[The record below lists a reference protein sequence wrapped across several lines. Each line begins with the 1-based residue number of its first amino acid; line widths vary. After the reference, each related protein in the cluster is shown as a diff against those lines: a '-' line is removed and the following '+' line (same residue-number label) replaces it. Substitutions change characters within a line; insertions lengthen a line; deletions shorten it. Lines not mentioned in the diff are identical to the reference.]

1 MSDTSPQPR
10 ATHLLQ
16 ELSAILNNAQQ
27 GDSLAE
33 ATIHREFV
41 DKLVRVA
48 SNRISAR
55 FRAKIA
61 PEEIVQSVFAS
72 FFHRHRN
79 QEFQFENW
87 NELWGLMLKI
97 TVCKCADRIAEFRT
111 LKRDVNR
118 EVASQSSGSE
128 PAVFTSSTGPSAEE
142 IAIFEDSLDQL
153 FNRLNEQQQQV
164 ISLRLQGM
172 SNLEISQLIGR
183 TERSVYR
190 ILNQIKSI
198 FSTIDPESSQ

>member
-1 MSDTSPQPR
+1 MSDISHPFSSP
-10 ATHLLQ
+10 L
-16 ELSAILNNAQQ
+16 ESLSVILTNAQQ
-27 GDSLAE
+27 GDSIAE
-33 ATIHREFV
+33 TTVYREFV

-72 FFHRHRN
+72 FFHRHRKN
-79 QEFQFENW
+79 EFQFENW
-87 NELWGLMLKI
+87 NELWSLLLRI
-97 TVCKCADRIAEFRT
+97 TVCKCSDRIAEFRT
-111 LKRDVNR
+111 KKRDIQR
-118 EVASQSSGSE
+118 ELAARTENDSDPTDFVRSPE
-128 PAVFTSSTGPSAEE
+128 PSAEE

-153 FNRLNEQQQQV
+153 FDLLSEQQQQV
-164 ISLRLQGM
+164 VSLRLQGM

-198 FSTIDPESSQ
+198 FSTIDPENNR